1 MFGRPESCAGFGSRP
16 LASSPTVNRLQSAA
30 PAGRP
35 TNVRFL
41 TLTLCITMAM
51 LLYLDRYALSPV
63 TSTLLNELHVSK
75 EKLGRGV
82 FFSFFFA
89 YAILQV
95 PAGWLSDTLGARRM
109 LALYV
114 AVWSLATISMGLV
127 NGLAAIFFV
136 RFLLGISQAGA
147 YPTAASVIKRWFP
160 YGARGRASSAVSM
173 GGRAGGLLA
182 FAMTPSLLLLVGALI
197 GWETGRWRLVFAAY
211 GALGLVWVCVF
222 TWLYRDSPGEHP
234 WCNAEEVALIA
245 PALRMRGVPLRHALP
260 PLSILTSREVLLMC
274 VIGFCVDVGWVF
286 LVSWLPQYLIETYRD
301 QLKGVITAITHRP
314 YQTGDEEVVAGA
326 MTALTGLAGMIGT
339 LLGGLATDRFVV
351 RFGSIWG
358 RRLPGVI
365 GGVLVA
371 AIYLVAPQLTNV
383 WLFVGAMAA
392 ISLSIDFCL
401 GAMWATYQDIGGRH
415 VASVLGVGN
424 MCASFG
430 AAGFTWYAG
439 SLADEKKWNMV
450 LALAAIAMIVAA
462 ISWLLIDPTH
472 SVEPAE
478 PRAAG
483 LDTAPKAI

>member
-197 GWETGRWRLVFAAY
+197 GWET
-211 GALGLVWVCVF
+211 
-222 TWLYRDSPGEHP
+222 
-234 WCNAEEVALIA
+234 
-245 PALRMRGVPLRHALP
+245 
-260 PLSILTSREVLLMC
+260 
-274 VIGFCVDVGWVF
+274 
-286 LVSWLPQYLIETYRD
+286 
-301 QLKGVITAITHRP
+301 
-314 YQTGDEEVVAGA
+314 
-326 MTALTGLAGMIGT
+326 
-339 LLGGLATDRFVV
+339 
-351 RFGSIWG
+351 
-358 RRLPGVI
+358 
-365 GGVLVA
+365 
-371 AIYLVAPQLTNV
+371 
-383 WLFVGAMAA
+383 
-392 ISLSIDFCL
+392 
-401 GAMWATYQDIGGRH
+401 
-415 VASVLGVGN
+415 
-424 MCASFG
+424 
-430 AAGFTWYAG
+430 
-439 SLADEKKWNMV
+439 
-450 LALAAIAMIVAA
+450 
-462 ISWLLIDPTH
+462 
-472 SVEPAE
+472 
-478 PRAAG
+478 
-483 LDTAPKAI
+483 

>member
-1 MFGRPESCAGFGSRP
+1 MTRLGRYVRASRILRWGP
-16 LASSPTVNRLQSAA
+16 GRDPFATSPTVNRLQSTAPA

-51 LLYLDRYALSPV
+51 LLYLDRYALSPL
-63 TSTLLNELHVSK
+63 TTTLLNELHVSK

-89 YAILQV
+89 HAVLQV

-114 AVWSLATISMGLV
+114 AVWSLATISMGLA

-147 YPTAASVIKRWFP
+147 YPTAASVLKRWFP

-182 FAMTPSLLLLVGALI
+182 FAITPTLLLYAGALL

-222 TWLYRDSPGEHP
+222 VWLYRDSPHEHP

-245 PALRMRGVPLRHALP
+245 PALRIRGVPLRHALP

-286 LVSWLPQYLIETYRD
+286 LGSSLPQYLMETYGDYLR
-301 QLKGVITAITHRP
+301 
-314 YQTGDEEVVAGA
+314 QTVGDAQVVAGRL
-326 MTALTGLAGMIGT
+326 TALTGLAGMIGT
-339 LLGGLATDRFVV
+339 VPGGLATDRLAV
-351 RFGSIWG
+351 RFGPVWG
-358 RRLPGVI
+358 RRVPGVTA
-365 GGVLVA
+365 GVLVTGL
-371 AIYLVAPQLTNV
+371 YLLAPHLHNV

-392 ISLSIDFCL
+392 I
-401 GAMWATYQDIGGRH
+401 
-415 VASVLGVGN
+415 
-424 MCASFG
+424 
-430 AAGFTWYAG
+430 
-439 SLADEKKWNMV
+439 
-450 LALAAIAMIVAA
+450 
-462 ISWLLIDPTH
+462 
-472 SVEPAE
+472 
-478 PRAAG
+478 
-483 LDTAPKAI
+483 